1 MSKPFGNKGA
11 AANGSG
17 GAAAGGSAI
26 LGKLLGGQQVAGSK
40 TKVPAYVS
48 QELLERLRNTVVGM
62 QRDLRVE
69 EPPVSLSAFVE
80 AAILTAVRDAEA
92 IYNEGERY
100 PERPNQ
106 RLKTGPP
113 IQG

>member
-1 MSKPFGNKGA
+1 MSKPFGDKGG
-11 AANGSG
+11 AANGGG

-26 LGKLLGGQQVAGSK
+26 LGKLLGGQQVAGGK

-62 QRDLRVE
+62 QRDPRVE

-80 AAILTAVRDAEA
+80 AAILAAVRDAEA
-92 IYNEGERY
+92 TYNEGDQY